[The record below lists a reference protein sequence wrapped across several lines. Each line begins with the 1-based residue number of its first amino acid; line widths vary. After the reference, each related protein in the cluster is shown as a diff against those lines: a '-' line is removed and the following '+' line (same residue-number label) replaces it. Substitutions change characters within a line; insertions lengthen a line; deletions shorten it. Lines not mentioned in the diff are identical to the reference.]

1 MEIEIM
7 GQISPRVVYVTD
19 AYCGWCYG
27 FAPKLHAFY
36 EANRAEVPFHVVSG
50 GLFAADRRRPIRE
63 YGHIAEANERIARL
77 TGVRFGE
84 PYQELL
90 REGSFVLDSE
100 AAAAGLAALRDQAPE
115 WGIELVGA
123 MQTAFYGEG
132 RSLSD
137 PETFAAIANGFG
149 LNAEHATRF
158 MVGDEG
164 RAAAQEDF
172 AAAAAL
178 GVDSYPT
185 LLLVKDGQV
194 HKLPGIGGSVEA
206 MNERLRILLV
216 S

>member
-1 MEIEIM
+1 MAIDIL
-7 GQISPRVVYVTD
+7 GHISPRVVYVTD

-27 FAPKLHAFY
+27 FAPKLHAFHA
-36 EANRAEVPFHVVSG
+36 ANRAEVSFDVVSG
-50 GLFAADRRRPIRE
+50 GLFTGDRRRPIRE
-63 YGHIAEANERIARL
+63 YGHIPEANERIIRL

-100 AAAAGLAALRDQAPE
+100 AAAAGLVALRDQAPE
-115 WGIELVGA
+115 QGIELVGA

-137 PETFAAIANGFG
+137 PETFAAIAQDFG
-149 LNAEHATRF
+149 LNAAHATHF

-164 RAAAQEDF
+164 RAAAQKDF
-172 AAAAAL
+172 ALAAAL
-178 GVDSYPT
+178 GAHSYPT

-206 MNERLRILLV
+206 TNERLRSLLV